1 MRRVVWPLAVLL
13 GVVMLSAPGC
23 AREPVRKEAL
33 QQLYMPRFAPPPP
46 AEPAGVTLQTTLR
59 SWARALPAA
68 IVPGTRAGSWL
79 PNQAAVLWISL
90 AVMLLAGFDVR
101 RPRNPRNL
109 DLLLLQMLGWLF
121 FDILSFLD
129 HLRDP
134 TRYQLMDWV
143 FAAVVGV
150 TFVLLVRS
158 VRRSRRRPG
167 IAARREWARAFLP
180 ALALALLA
188 LDVATALY
196 APPDDAGYFINIG
209 GQRLR
214 ERLRWPYGDPLLTAT
229 PSAAYGPVL
238 YAAHVPFQLLLAP
251 EPVNPVSL
259 PKPRLDAAEPYY
271 LPPLLATKLCTIAF
285 HLLGVAALFVAARR
299 LSSAATAWAVVALYC
314 ASPFVLGVGGA
325 EYSIGGMTFASHIA
339 PSALTLVA
347 FALLRF
353 PAWSGVA
360 LAAGIGA
367 LFYPLFLVPAWVGYY
382 WADTPLLR
390 RFLVGFGLAALLI
403 GGAVLLLSE
412 PANGRGLVGTIL
424 YDTLGHQETPEAY
437 GSSPFGFWGQRS
449 GARGWLMTP
458 LAGTQA
464 MSRPVVLAFF
474 AFAGSMWWLA
484 RRRTPAQ
491 FALLVAAVAMGA
503 QLWKIHATA
512 TYVTWYYP
520 FLLLGLFC
528 EGSGRAA
535 DADSRPH
542 V

>member
-1 MRRVVWPLAVLL
+1 MSRPSWRATVLFGAVV
-13 GVVMLSAPGC
+13 LSAAAC
-23 AREPVRKEAL
+23 SREPVQKEAL
-33 QQLYMPRFAPPPP
+33 QQLYTPRFAPPPP
-46 AEPAGVTLQTTLR
+46 AAPTLVTLQETVTA
-59 SWARALPAA
+59 WAGALPDA
-68 IVPGTRAGSWL
+68 IVPGTRPGSWL
-79 PNQAAVLWISL
+79 PNQPAVLWISL
-90 AVMLLAGFDVR
+90 AVLLVAGFDFR

-109 DLLLLQMLGWLF
+109 DLLLLQLLGWLF
-121 FDILSFLD
+121 FDVLSFLD
-129 HLRDP
+129 HLRDS

-150 TFVLLVRS
+150 TFTMEVRS

-167 IAARREWARAFLP
+167 VGARRERVRPFLP

-188 LDVATALY
+188 LDVVTALY
-196 APPDDAGYFINIG
+196 SPPDDAGYFINIG

-251 EPVNPVSL
+251 DPMNPVSL

-285 HLLGVAALFVAARR
+285 HLLGVAALFIAARR
-299 LSSAATAWAVVALYC
+299 LSGAATAWTVVALYC
-314 ASPFVLGVGGA
+314 GSPFVLGVGGA
-325 EYSIGGMTFASHIA
+325 EYSIGGMTFVSHIA
-339 PSALTLVA
+339 PAALTIVA

-360 LAAGIGA
+360 LAASIGA

-390 RFLVGFGLAALLI
+390 RFFVGFSLASLLI
-403 GGAVLLLSE
+403 GSAVLLLSE

-424 YDTLGHQETPEAY
+424 YDTLGHQEAPEAY

-449 GARGWLMTP
+449 GVRGWLMTP

-464 MSRPVVLAFF
+464 MSRPVLLAFF
-474 AFAGSMWWLA
+474 AFAASMWWLA

-528 EGSGRAA
+528 EGPGRAP
-535 DADSRPH
+535 DTDSRAH
-542 V
+542 A

>member
-1 MRRVVWPLAVLL
+1 MLAT
-13 GVVMLSAPGC
+13 
-23 AREPVRKEAL
+23 L
-33 QQLYMPRFAPPPP
+33 QKT
-46 AEPAGVTLQTTLR
+46 VTLW
-59 SWARALPAA
+59 SGALPEA
-68 IVPGTRAGSWL
+68 ILPGTRPDSWL
-79 PNQAAVLWISL
+79 PNQAAVLWISF
-90 AVMLLAGFDVR
+90 AVMLAAGFDFS
-101 RPRNPRNL
+101 RPRDPRHV
-109 DLLLLQMLGWLF
+109 DLLLLQLLGWLF
-121 FDILSFLD
+121 LDILSFLD

-134 TRYQLMDWV
+134 ARYRLMDWV

-150 TFVLLVRS
+150 TFLLLVRA
-158 VRRSRRRPG
+158 VRRG
-167 IAARREWARAFLP
+167 GTNAAREVRSPMRLRAFLP

-214 ERLRWPYGDPLLTAT
+214 ERMRWPYGDPLLTAT

-251 EPVNPVSL
+251 EPVNAVSL
-259 PKPRLDAAEPYY
+259 PRPRLDASEPYY
-271 LPPLLATKLCTIAF
+271 LPPLMATRLCTITF
-285 HLLGVAALFVAARR
+285 HLLGVAALFAAARR
-299 LSSAATAWAVVALYC
+299 LAGAATAWALVALYC

-325 EYSIGGMTFASHIA
+325 QYSIGGMTFTSHIA
-339 PSALTLVA
+339 PAALTLLA
-347 FALLRF
+347 FALLAY

-367 LFYPLFLVPAWVGYY
+367 LFYPVFLVPAWVGYY
-382 WADTPLLR
+382 WADAPLLR
-390 RFLVGFGLAALLI
+390 RFLVGFGLASVLI
-403 GGAVLLLSE
+403 GGSVLLLSE

-437 GSSPFGFWGQRS
+437 GSSPFGFWGQRT
-449 GARGWLMTP
+449 GIRGWLMSP

-464 MSRPVVLAFF
+464 MSRPIVLAFF
-474 AFAGSMWWLA
+474 AFAASMWWFA
-484 RRRTPAQ
+484 RQRTPAQ

-528 EGSGRAA
+528 NGSGGVPHAE
-535 DADSRPH
+535 SRPNA
-542 V
+542 